1 MPEPDPQFISL
12 LEPVLDRIGLSPT
25 NDQILR
31 LSQHYTI
38 LTQWNQRVNLTSIR
52 EPRAIVE
59 RHFGESLFLA
69 VHLPKAKTVVDVG
82 SGAGFPGLPLAVAR
96 PELTVTLVESIEK
109 KAVFLK
115 EASRE
120 LENVRVE
127 QGRAENLAA
136 RYDWAV
142 CRAVSVAEVLPVLAG
157 LADSIAL
164 MASQSIAARLGKG
177 WGSPIPLPWSDERV
191 LVMKHPGTPSST

>member
-1 MPEPDPQFISL
+1 MPEPDPQFVSL

-25 NDQILR
+25 DDQILQ
-31 LSQHYTI
+31 LSRHYAL

-69 VHLPKAKTVVDVG
+69 VHFPKAKTVVDVG

-96 PELTVTLVESIEK
+96 PELTVTLVESIGK

-127 QGRAENLAA
+127 QGRAENLEAG
-136 RYDWAV
+136 YDWAV
-142 CRAVSVAEVLPVLAG
+142 CRAVSVAEVLPVLAD

-164 MASQSIAARLGKG
+164 MVSQSIAARLGKD
-177 WGSPIPLPWSDERV
+177 WGSPIPLPWGDERV
-191 LVMKHPGTPSST
+191 LVMKYSGTPSST